1 MLIFVG
7 LRIVRVNRL
16 GVLIMAKFW
25 LQVQVKSKTIFNIQ
39 VTLTVFSV
47 TVWKFDEASN
57 TINKS
62 IILNIPS
69 CIDYVI
75 SPKAGYLA
83 TFEKM
88 NNKVNSDSQQQLNY
102 SIWKL
107 NFESGAGEKKISFSH
122 KNQSTWTPQWTFD
135 DSFMGRAVSGE
146 IHFYSQEDIENG
158 KTFPSKRIILDSL
171 NEFSI
176 CPSIRDFKCAV
187 FGKESKG
194 RPGSIKLYQ
203 INCEEEIITNHLI
216 QKTFFKADLCQ
227 FSWSPNGRNL
237 LALLSTEVD
246 KTGKSYYGESNL
258 YFLSSDGKFDSRVDL
273 KGAGGSIHNISWAPS
288 GNEFIVIHGLMPATT
303 SLFDLKCK
311 QVYDFTCGSKNE
323 ALYNSAGNLIC
334 FGGFGNLPG
343 TMEIWRRTGSV
354 CRVGAMQSI
363 GTTVMEWSPDG
374 SILLT
379 AVLTPRLRVDNG
391 FKLWSMNGDLLCHMP
406 YNELYQVSW
415 CPCDSSRFSAPKI
428 ESPSINSAVSNNS
441 TGELKKEAYRP
452 PSLRNKP
459 TSPISSTKISNPPP
473 VSLPA
478 SISKEE
484 RAVRRIQEKLT
495 SIASI
500 KAKMAAGEK
509 LEPEQIEKM
518 AREGEIQKELEVA
531 LNALKLSH

>member
-1 MLIFVG
+1 MPC
-7 LRIVRVNRL
+7 
-16 GVLIMAKFW
+16 
-25 LQVQVKSKTIFNIQ
+25 
-39 VTLTVFSV
+39 SV
-47 TVWKFDEASN
+47 IIWKVDEVSN

-62 IILNIPS
+62 IILDIPS

-88 NNKVNSDSQQQLNY
+88 TNNSSTAASQPQQLNY
-102 SIWKL
+102 SVWKL
-107 NFESGAGEKKISFSH
+107 NFEAGKAEKKLSFSH
-122 KNQSTWTPQWTFD
+122 KNQLTWTPQWTCD
-135 DSFMGRAVSGE
+135 DSFMGRGVSGE
-146 IHFYSQEDIENG
+146 IHFYSQEDVDNG
-158 KTFPSKRIILDSL
+158 KTFPSSRIVLDSL
-171 NEFSI
+171 NGFSI
-176 CPSIRDFKCAV
+176 CPSIRDFKCAI

-194 RPGSIKLYQ
+194 RPGSIKLYP
-203 INCEEEIITNHLI
+203 INKDSEVISDHLI
-216 QKTFFKADLCQ
+216 QKTFFKADNCQ
-227 FSWSPNGRNL
+227 FLWSPNGRNL
-237 LALLSTEVD
+237 LALTSTEVD

-273 KGAGGSIHNISWAPS
+273 NGSGGSIHNISWAPS

-334 FGGFGNLPG
+334 LGGFGNLPG

-354 CRVGAMQSI
+354 SRVGAMQSV

-391 FKLWSMNGDLLCHMP
+391 FKLWSMNGDLLCHVP
-406 YNELYQVSW
+406 YNELYQVFWS
-415 CPCDSSRFSAPKI
+415 PCDSSRFSAPKI
-428 ESPSINSAVSNNS
+428 ESPSTVSANNS
-441 TGELKKEAYRP
+441 SSSSPVISATGELKKETYRP

-459 TSPISSTKISNPPP
+459 QTTSPTSSQKAAPPPPP

-500 KAKMAAGEK
+500 KAKHAAGEK

-518 AREGEIQKELEVA
+518 AREVDIQKELEAA